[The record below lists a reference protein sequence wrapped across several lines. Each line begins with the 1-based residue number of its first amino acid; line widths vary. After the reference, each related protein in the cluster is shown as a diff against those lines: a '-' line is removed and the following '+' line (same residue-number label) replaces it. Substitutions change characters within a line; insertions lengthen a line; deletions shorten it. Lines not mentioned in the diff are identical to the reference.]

1 MTEPRLIPPPPNYP
15 PSAGAYKPAPEP
27 RVIVVTPEV
36 TKDDKPSLLASL
48 RPVYNLTA
56 TATALAPV
64 FGGYS
69 LASAVGLAL
78 HDCRTQQSTAGAWV
92 IAGCALGIT
101 LYLDRTRPGW
111 TSRVL
116 LITAG
121 LGTLLALPWLEAL
134 LYLMTGVR
142 T

>member
-1 MTEPRLIPPPPNYP
+1 MSDHRLIPPPPNYP
-15 PSAGAYKPAPEP
+15 PAAGAYRATAEP

-36 TKDDKPSLLASL
+36 TKDDKPSLLTSL

-56 TATALAPV
+56 TAAALAPV

-69 LASAVGLAL
+69 LATAVGLAL
-78 HDCRTQQSTAGAWV
+78 HDCRTQQPTAGAWV
-92 IAGCALGIT
+92 IAGCAIGIT
-101 LYLDRTRPGW
+101 LYLDRTRSGW
-111 TSRVL
+111 TSRV
-116 LITAG
+116 G
-121 LGTLLALPWLEAL
+121 AL